1 MNKKQLK
8 QLRKK
13 IKPIQV
19 EWLRELLPEDQA
31 NTITVD
37 NVEELLPDQTHMF
50 GAGQLHLSYMTD
62 KWIMKRLKK
71 YPHINT
77 YKELKEITNNER
89 I

>member
-19 EWLRELLPEDQA
+19 EWLRELLPENQA

-37 NVEELLPDQTHMF
+37 NVEGLLPDQTHMF

-77 YKELKEITNNER
+77 YKQLKEITNNER